1 MALADVSPILA
12 ALGGVGGIAAAVR
25 WWLDR
30 SERLRREDLA
40 REEARHAEDK
50 AAARELGASLAAS
63 AAAVT
68 RVADA
73 MNDLV
78 PRVVRIEERLL
89 ATDRTGEHR
98 SAGGAS

>member
-1 MALADVSPILA
+1 MSMLDVGGAIA
-12 ALGGVGGIAAAVR
+12 ACGGVGAIAAAVR

-30 SERLRREDLA
+30 SERIRREELA